1 MLISASWHVLPWCLH
16 GMLVTCFGRK
26 NWRIEHSKVLYT
38 PVSQPCSKR
47 PVWVPF
53 PLNANE
59 LLRAQ
64 PKDGI
69 CTAHFFPPAEDV
81 RTASCYYGN
90 TWVWGRNGCRTTN
103 CGATLYVRAGVS
115 VGRLWVFFAGV
126 SVSRLCVCALLG
138 WVLWL
143 SGGGGVLSNWWC
155 SLVGRRCS
163 ETWGS
168 VHPTTE
174 QECLAFGLY
183 IVAGRLSCYYGNTCL
198 AFGLYIVAVRL
209 SCYYGNT
216 CLAFG
221 LYIVAVRLS
230 CTSEARATQW
240 RILVQV
246 AELVWA
252 EIPGARAGISRP
264 VTSQSGW
271 NPNSSLTDPFFD
283 FADYKTL
290 T

>member
-1 MLISASWHVLPWCLH
+1 MASPSLP
-16 GMLVTCFGRK
+16 TS
-26 NWRIEHSKVLYT
+26 N
-38 PVSQPCSKR
+38 
-47 PVWVPF
+47 
-53 PLNANE
+53 
-59 LLRAQ
+59 
-64 PKDGI
+64 
-69 CTAHFFPPAEDV
+69 
-81 RTASCYYGN
+81 
-90 TWVWGRNGCRTTN
+90 
-103 CGATLYVRAGVS
+103 
-115 VGRLWVFFAGV
+115 
-126 SVSRLCVCALLG
+126 
-138 WVLWL
+138 
-143 SGGGGVLSNWWC
+143 GGVLSNWWC

-183 IVAGRLSCYYGNTCL
+183 IVAVRLSCYYGNMCL
-198 AFGLYIVAVRL
+198 AFGLYVVAVRL

-240 RILVQV
+240 RILIQV

-252 EIPGARAGISRP
+252 EIPGARAGIFKSPALWRHKA
-264 VTSQSGW
+264 GG

-283 FADYKTL
+283 SADYKTL